1 MGYCFHSYVKLP
13 EGITYIVDNK
23 HWEWIPLDDV
33 DNFVIEHVNV
43 PLSVTKVHSYV
54 QQQCSAA
61 YIFPWCLLFI
71 GININHHQP
80 SSTIINHHQ
89 PSSTIINHHQ
99 PSSTIINHHQP
110 SSTIN
115 HHQPSTIINHHQ
127 PSTIINHHQPST
139 IINHQPSSTIINHQP
154 SSTINHH
161 QPSSTINHHQPSTII
176 NHHQPS
182 TIINHHQPST
192 IINHHQPSTIINH
205 HQPSTPCT
213 PLNFNTEAIFGAE
226 NVLLPGLNVL
236 LRDRRICILS
246 NADLIIIVY
255 LNIWYS
261 NRWIIHG

>member
-23 HWEWIPLDDV
+23 HGEWIPLDDV

-61 YIFPWCLLFI
+61 YVLFMMSSI
-71 GININHHQP
+71 HRYKHQP

-110 SSTIN
+110 S
-115 HHQPSTIINHHQ
+115 
-127 PSTIINHHQPST
+127 
-139 IINHQPSSTIINHQP
+139 TIINHQP

-161 QPSSTINHHQPSTII
+161 QPSSTINHHQPST
-176 NHHQPS
+176 
-182 TIINHHQPST
+182 
-192 IINHHQPSTIINH
+192 
-205 HQPSTPCT
+205 PCT

-226 NVLLPGLNVL
+226 NVFFPGLNVL